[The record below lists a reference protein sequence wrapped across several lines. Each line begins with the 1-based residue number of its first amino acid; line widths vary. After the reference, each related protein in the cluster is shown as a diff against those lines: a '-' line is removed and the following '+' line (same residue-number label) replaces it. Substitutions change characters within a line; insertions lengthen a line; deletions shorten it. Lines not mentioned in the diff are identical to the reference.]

1 MAFDIS
7 ATLGL
12 RVESG
17 EVAAGAQ
24 QIDKLTTA
32 SGRAEAATEKLAT
45 ATRANAQASTEAYS
59 SLRSMAEAVAKVEK
73 EELAAYSAT
82 RSQTEALKAQ
92 STASRAYAADL
103 KDVDSR
109 IQALAGGQ
117 RRLATAHA
125 QAAAGAK
132 LQSHELMNAGRQ
144 AADLFTGLASGQGV
158 MMVLVQQGPQIAD
171 IFATAATRGVTLKSA
186 LAGIAAELGPVAGIA
201 APFIAIGGAIVGVTM
216 ATYDY
221 TKAQN
226 ELELA
231 TYGVGRATGLTA
243 DEIGNLAE
251 AQASSSRLSI
261 SSSEKMTES
270 YISLGVTGVGVLRNL
285 NAETADFAAAT
296 RTDAET
302 AVKRLAAALVDP
314 ERGVDDLAKAVGGF
328 DGASRQAII
337 TMARQNDLAGAQ
349 AAMMKIVAQ
358 QTRGAANE
366 IDGMS
371 GALRDGGNAWSNFW
385 RDVGRGGSQFFTQF
399 KGEQVSD
406 AFSGFNPQL
415 ETGPSSASVAA
426 KAHAL
431 AAQAQED
438 SLATA
443 DAYKA
448 LLPKEEQINKVRADR
463 VVIERAL
470 ASGSTALARAG
481 LTEAQAK
488 AAIAAADKKIHDL
501 GQSDAAKKATREA
514 ESAARAAKRREE
526 ALAREAAAMEAST
539 KSNFA
544 LAAAY
549 GESDAA
555 AMKAEATGKATAAA
569 ITKRGDVEAFV
580 ARQLR
585 ANVAEQAAT
594 SAKAAADLQ
603 NQANAQADL
612 NDKVAA
618 GVFNAAEAAE
628 EQRDALQRRPLL
640 IAIDLADAKH
650 KDELRVVL
658 ERLTKAQHDS
668 NDQAHISIQLAAQS
682 NLDRQV
688 EMLAEEGRL
697 IGVSNRQRAIA
708 LAQKQKEQEILA
720 RAGGDITTDASKK
733 EIATAG
739 QVAGAANDNQTAR
752 QVNTGRDD
760 GESLAVDA
768 ARDAKRWENRVDR
781 QRAAYDKI
789 AEMER
794 QGVLT
799 HEQAERSKADI
810 DHRMNLE
817 RLSYA
822 GDFFGNLASLS
833 NSHNRKLAAIGK
845 AAAIAQATIDTYAAA
860 TASYKAMAGIPV
872 VGPAL
877 GAAAAAAAVVAGLA
891 NVAAITST
899 KGYRYGGYTGDL
911 ATDQVAGVVHGREY
925 VFDAPATAR
934 IGVRNLD
941 ALRSG
946 RAPQTPTGLRAANDQ
961 GSRVAVSI
969 VPSKYF
975 DAHVEEI
982 ADGVARPLA
991 AQARDE
997 GAQTAMAGVLDQ
1009 YRRSNLRRLA

>member
-17 EVAAGAQ
+17 EVATGAQ
-24 QIDKLTTA
+24 QLDKLTAA
-32 SGRAEAATEKLAT
+32 SGRAEGATEKLAS
-45 ATRANAQASTEAYS
+45 ATKANAQASTEAYS
-59 SLRSMAEAVAKVEK
+59 SLRSMAEAVARVEK

-82 RSQTEALKAQ
+82 RNQTEALKAQ
-92 STASRAYAADL
+92 TTAGRAYATSL

-117 RRLATAHA
+117 QRLAAAHV

-144 AADLFTGLASGQGV
+144 AADLFTGLASGQGLF
-158 MMVLVQQGPQIAD
+158 MVLVQQGPQIAD

-186 LAGIAAELGPVAGIA
+186 LAGIAAELAPVAGIA

-243 DEIGNLAE
+243 DEIGNLSE
-251 AQASSSRLSI
+251 AQATSSRLSV

-328 DGASRQAII
+328 DGASRQAIV

-406 AFSGFNPQL
+406 AFGGFNPQL
-415 ETGPSSASVAA
+415 ATGPSSASVAA

-443 DAYKA
+443 DAYKT

-470 ASGSTALARAG
+470 ASGSAALARAG
-481 LTEAQAK
+481 LTEAQAR

-514 ESAARAAKRREE
+514 ESAARAAQRRAET
-526 ALAREAAAMEAST
+526 LARETAATEAT
-539 KSNFA
+539 IKGNYA

-549 GESDAA
+549 GVSDAA

-585 ANVAEQAAT
+585 ADVAEQAAT
-594 SAKAAADLQ
+594 SAKSAAQLQ
-603 NQANAQADL
+603 SQATAQSAL
-612 NDKVAA
+612 NDQVEA
-618 GVFNAAEAAE
+618 GVFNAAEAAVE
-628 EQRDALQRRPLL
+628 ERDALQRRPLL
-640 IAIDLADAKH
+640 VAIDLADAQH
-650 KDELRVVL
+650 KDELRLVL
-658 ERLTKAQHDS
+658 ERLTGAQRAS
-668 NDQAHISIQLAAQS
+668 NDQAERSVQLAAQT
-682 NLDRQV
+682 NLERQL

-697 IGVSNRQRAIA
+697 VGVTNRARAVA

-720 RAGGDITTDASKK
+720 RAGGDLATDASKR

-739 QVAGAANDNQTAR
+739 QVAGTANDNQAYR
-752 QVNTGRDD
+752 QVNTGRED
-760 GESLAVDA
+760 GESLAIDA
-768 ARDAKRWENRVDR
+768 ARSAKIWDNRVDR
-781 QRAAYDKI
+781 QQAAYDKI
-789 AEMER
+789 AELER
-794 QGVLT
+794 AQVIN
-799 HEQAERSKADI
+799 HEQAQRAMADI
-810 DHRMNLE
+810 DNRMNQEKLA
-817 RLSYA
+817 YA
-822 GDFFGNLASLS
+822 GQFFGNLASLS
-833 NSHNRKLAAIGK
+833 NSHNRKIAAIGK
-845 AAAIAQATIDTYAAA
+845 AAAIAQATIDTYASA
-860 TASYKAMAGIPV
+860 TASYKAMAGIPI

-891 NVAAITST
+891 NVAAITSA
-899 KGYRYGGYTGDL
+899 KGYRNGGYTGDL
-911 ATDQVAGVVHGREY
+911 ATDSVAGVVHGREY

-934 IGVRNLD
+934 IGVKTLD
-941 ALRSG
+941 ALRAG
-946 RAPQTPTGLRAANDQ
+946 RAPPAPSARPAND
-961 GSRVAVSI
+961 GGGRYAISI
-969 VPSKYF
+969 APSKYF

-982 ADGVARPLA
+982 ADGVARPIA
-991 AQARDE
+991 
-997 GAQTAMAGVLDQ
+997 DQ
-1009 YRRSNLRRLA
+1009 YSQGAATRAVAATADQYVRRNAKKLY